1 MSALGEIVQQILG
14 WVLIIFPGI
23 LFVGQIISSVN
34 FSLAQKLGLQ
44 EDPDEADPLLQ
55 RAEKYT
61 AYWDLVTLGWLPFSG
76 VLMVIS
82 YSVWPIVALFGGAI
96 YLDAAG
102 REVAKILSFKHE
114 GVRIGSAKQQCF
126 FFSTY
131 VVMAVLAIVVIT
143 YAFGAICDDL
153 EPRNII

>member
-1 MSALGEIVQQILG
+1 MNESGDNVQLFIG
-14 WVLIIFPGI
+14 WLLIIFPGI

-44 EDPDEADPLLQ
+44 EDPEKTDPLLQ

-61 AYWDLVTLGWLPFSG
+61 AYWDLVTLGWLPLSG
-76 VLMVIS
+76 ILMVINNS
-82 YSVWPIVALFGGAI
+82 AWPLLAFFSGAI

-102 REVAKILSFKHE
+102 REAAKILSFKHE
-114 GVRIGSAKQQCF
+114 GIRIGAIKQQRI

-131 VVMAVLAIVVIT
+131 IIMVTLAIVVLAYSLT
-143 YAFGAICDDL
+143 EICNEL
-153 EPRNII
+153 